1 MEFGMKQ
8 TVTTVMLAMVSVI
21 VLTSVVIPMM
31 LESRDAVEGDDYDV
45 GAVFTYTPTAN
56 LDNAVFSFS
65 GSAMDFLS
73 VSEDGSTVSGTLS
86 ESGEYVLVVTASTTQ
101 PTQTVTKTF
110 TFTVGH
116 TGGNEQASALIV
128 VIPTLIIV
136 GLIVVIVRRFGISGD
151 GAFSEGYGTGGGGS
165 SAFDVS
171 GSLGGRGTLSGIWDS
186 ISGLWSGFGKR

>member
-31 LESRDAVEGDDYDV
+31 LESRDVAEGDDYDV

-56 LDNAVFSFS
+56 LDDAVFSFS

-110 TFTVGH
+110 TFTVGK